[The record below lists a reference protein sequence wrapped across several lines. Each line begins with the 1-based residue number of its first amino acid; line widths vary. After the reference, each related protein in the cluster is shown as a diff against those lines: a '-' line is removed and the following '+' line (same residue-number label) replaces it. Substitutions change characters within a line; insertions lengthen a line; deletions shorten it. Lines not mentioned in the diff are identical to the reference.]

1 MKLNFAAIFIICLV
15 FLRFSAVAEDVKILK
30 VLPHYLDLN
39 GKHAVSP
46 SLFDRDAYQAFLMKN
61 PEKCSGLRF
70 DINWRAFKTQNLVIK
85 IEMRGSADNGA
96 KVYTVEKPLKK
107 ETFWG
112 NWTTV
117 YYTGENF
124 KQLGKLLAWRV
135 TLWRNGDILSEQKS
149 FLW

>member
-1 MKLNFAAIFIICLV
+1 MKLKIAAIILICLIS
-15 FLRFSAVAEDVKILK
+15 LSLQARAEDAKIVK

-46 SLFDRDAYQAFLMKN
+46 SLFDRDAYQAFLIRN
-61 PEKCSGLRF
+61 IDKCSGLRF
-70 DINWRAFKTQNLVIK
+70 DVQWRAFKTQGLLLK

-96 KVYTVEKPLKK
+96 KVYTIEKPIKK

-112 NWTTV
+112 NWTTI
-117 YYTGENF
+117 YYTGEDF
-124 KQLGKLLAWRV
+124 KRLGKLLAWRV
-135 TLWRNGDILSEQKS
+135 TLWRGDQLVSEQKS

>member
-1 MKLNFAAIFIICLV
+1 MKFKIAAIVLTCL
-15 FLRFSAVAEDVKILK
+15 FSLTFTARAEDAKIVK

-46 SLFDRDAYQAFLMKN
+46 SLFDRDAYQVFLMRH

-70 DINWRAFKTQNLVIK
+70 DVQWRAFKPQGLLLKV
-85 IEMRGSADNGA
+85 EMRGSADNGA
-96 KVYTVEKPLKK
+96 KIYTIEKPLKK

-112 NWTTV
+112 NWTTL

-135 TLWRNGDILSEQKS
+135 TLWRGDQLISEQKS